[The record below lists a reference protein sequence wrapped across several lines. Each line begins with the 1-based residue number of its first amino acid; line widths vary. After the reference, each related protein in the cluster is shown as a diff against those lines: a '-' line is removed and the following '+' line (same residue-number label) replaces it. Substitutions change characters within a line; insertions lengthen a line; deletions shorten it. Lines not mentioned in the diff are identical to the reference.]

1 MNVTYD
7 KNSKLLK
14 LQITEEIDHY
24 MAEKVRNRADFE
36 IQKHMPKRVLMDFE
50 NVDFMDSAGIGM
62 LLGRYKT
69 AQIVGSTL
77 NISNVK
83 PSIKKVLEM
92 SGVLKIIP
100 IIEEQGEENGRN
112 N

>member
-7 KNSKLLK
+7 KENKELK

-24 MAEKVRNRADFE
+24 MVEKLRNRADFE
-36 IQKHMPKRVLMDFE
+36 IQKYMPKKVVMDFE
-50 NVDFMDSAGIGM
+50 NVSFMDSSGIGM
-62 LLGRYKT
+62 ILGRYKT
-69 AQIVGSTL
+69 TKLVGGTL
-77 NISNVK
+77 NICNVS

-100 IIEEQGEENGRN
+100 IVES
-112 N
+112 